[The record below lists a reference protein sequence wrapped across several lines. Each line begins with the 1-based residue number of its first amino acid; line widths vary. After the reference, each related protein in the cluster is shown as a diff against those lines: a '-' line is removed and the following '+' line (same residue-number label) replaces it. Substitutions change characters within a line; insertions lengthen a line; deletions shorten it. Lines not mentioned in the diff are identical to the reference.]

1 MGPLAGT
8 KIIELA
14 GLGAAPYCCMM
25 LADMGAEV
33 VRIERNPPPAARP
46 DILARNRHSISID
59 LKNPYGVEILLRL
72 VEESDVLIEGFR
84 PGVVERAGIG
94 PEVCLQRNS
103 GLVYGRMT
111 GWGQEGPLAESA
123 GHDLNYIA
131 LSGALHP
138 IGRAGDK
145 PVPPL
150 NLVGDFGGGLL
161 LAFGVASAL
170 VERQSS
176 GKGQVVD
183 AAMLDAAASFM
194 AMFQGTS
201 GLSLFGE
208 RPGEGMLAG
217 AAHFYDTYTTRD
229 GKFISIAAIEPQFYQ
244 QLVDKL
250 ELDPDRFLAHG
261 FHGPDQEA
269 DTASWKALK
278 EELTAIF
285 LQRTRDEWCDLLEG
299 TDCCFAP
306 VLTLSEAHLHPHN
319 RARKTFDSVDGK
331 IQQAPA
337 PRFSRS
343 KAATPDNAAVPG
355 ADTHRVLSELGYS
368 SRELDQLAENAV
380 IPPHG
385 E

>member
-33 VRIERNPPPAARP
+33 VRIERNPPPAAHP
-46 DILARNRHSISID
+46 DILARSRHSISID
-59 LKNPYGVEILLRL
+59 LKNPCGVEILLRL

-84 PGVVERAGIG
+84 PGVMERAGIG
-94 PEVCLQRNS
+94 PDVCLQRNPA
-103 GLVYGRMT
+103 LVYGRMT
-111 GWGQEGPLAESA
+111 GWGQEGPLAQSA

-176 GKGQVVD
+176 GKGQIAD

-194 AMFQGTS
+194 AMFQGTA
-201 GLSLFGE
+201 GLSLFGQD
-208 RPGEGMLAG
+208 PGEGMLAG
-217 AAHFYDTYTTRD
+217 AAHFYDTYTTKD

-250 ELDPDRFLAHG
+250 ELDPDRLLAHG
-261 FHGPDQEA
+261 FRGPDQDA
-269 DTASWKALK
+269 DTVAWKALK
-278 EELTAIF
+278 EEWAALF

-306 VLTLSEAHLHPHN
+306 VLTLSEAHLHSHN
-319 RARKTFDSVDGK
+319 KARKTFDCVAGQL
-331 IQQAPA
+331 QQTPA

-343 KAATPDNAAVPG
+343 KPATPDNAANPG
-355 ADTHRVLSELGYS
+355 ADTHRVLGKLRYS
-368 SRELDQLAENAV
+368 RRELDQLVENGV